1 MKTKVKMIFAISLIA
16 ALFIGFMIGISVDY
30 PNPRKSDLAGTFGK
44 AEKFR
49 KTQMTEKDLQLRSEL
64 VKDTAK
70 LRSMIQGLVYFS
82 LFTEELRSS
91 LDMCIISFKSQGM
104 GAQPAE
110 ADKIYVMKDFSD
122 FIRNNNTSL
131 NATIVMLSGFYGKD
145 GGDATQDVER
155 TIQDFGTYVGNM
167 NKKDSVLSQVL
178 VGMDNYLLNAKTLQ
192 SRKAEFKQLKSIRDQ
207 LLIKG
212 IQLNGLL
219 ANKQGAVTLIK
230 YAADSQL
237 KYGDMVSSAGAVQ
250 SAELIKFVA
259 AVAPSGVLV
268 QSGATIDAAGGQGAV
283 AYNSISNVFSV
294 QSTADLKSN
303 LEGTI
308 QIASFQNNIGS
319 IVYSAPSYSAA
330 NLASSDLAKGMN
342 ANAMANIG
350 SISAINQNNA
360 VLSGIGVYMNA
371 MNAVQ
376 NGVGSSSDLKAN

>member
-1 MKTKVKMIFAISLIA
+1 MKTKVKLIFAISLIA

-30 PNPRKSDLAGTFGK
+30 PKPKKTDLAGTFGK

-82 LFTEELRSS
+82 LFTDQLKSS

-110 ADKIYVMKDFSD
+110 ADKINVMKDFSD
-122 FIRNNNTSL
+122 FIRNNNASL

-155 TIQDFGTYVGNM
+155 TIQDFGSYVGNM
-167 NKKDSVLSQVL
+167 NKKDSVLSQAL
-178 VGMDNYLLNAKTLQ
+178 VGMDNYLLNATALQ
-192 SRKAEFKQLKSIRDQ
+192 ARKAEFKQLKSIRDQ

-237 KYGDMVSSAGAVQ
+237 KFGDMVSSAAVQ
-250 SAELIKFVA
+250 SAELIKFVTA
-259 AVAPSGVLV
+259 ITP
-268 QSGATIDAAGGQGAV
+268 GAFYNAGSTIDAAGGHGAV
-283 AYNSISNVFSV
+283 AYNNISGVFYVS
-294 QSTADLKSN
+294 STADLKSN
-303 LEGTI
+303 SEGTL
-308 QIASFQNNIGS
+308 QICSFENTIGS
-319 IVYSAPSYSAA
+319 MKFSTPVISSAQLAGSDLSQVLRSDVIAGMAGVVSAMNLSNAAVVGSAGLTGVLNSMEGVIGSAA
-330 NLASSDLAKGMN
+330 L
-342 ANAMANIG
+342 
-350 SISAINQNNA
+350 
-360 VLSGIGVYMNA
+360 
-371 MNAVQ
+371 
-376 NGVGSSSDLKAN
+376 LKAN